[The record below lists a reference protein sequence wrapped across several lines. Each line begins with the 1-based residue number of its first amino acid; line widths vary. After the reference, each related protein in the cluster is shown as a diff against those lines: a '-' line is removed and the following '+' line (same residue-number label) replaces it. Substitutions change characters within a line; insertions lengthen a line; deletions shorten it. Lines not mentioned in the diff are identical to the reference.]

1 MADTVRRAAYYY
13 TEVPDQAGEGSRVF
27 SALNEAGVNL
37 LAFSGFP
44 IGAGMTQ
51 LDFVPEDPDAFT
63 KTAGDLDL
71 DFSERKNVFL
81 VQGDDRVGAAAET
94 HRKLANEGINI
105 VAGQAMAAGSGRF
118 GMILWVKPEDYERAA
133 GTLGA

>member
-1 MADTVRRAAYYY
+1 MADTVRRAGYYY
-13 TEVPDQAGEGSRVF
+13 VEVPDQPGEGSDVL
-27 SALNEAGVNL
+27 SALKEAGVNL

-44 IGAGMTQ
+44 IGAGMAQ
-51 LDFVPEDPDAFT
+51 LDLVPEDPEAFT
-63 KTAGDLDL
+63 RAAAGLDI

-81 VQGDDRVGAAAET
+81 IQGDDRVGAAAET

-105 VAGQAMAAGSGRF
+105 VASQAMAAGSGRF

-133 GTLGA
+133 GILGA

>member
-27 SALNEAGVNL
+27 SALKEAGVNL

-44 IGAGMTQ
+44 LGADMTQ
-51 LDFVPEDPDAFT
+51 IDLVPEDPDAFT
-63 KTAGDLDL
+63 KVAGDLDL

-81 VQGDDRVGAAAET
+81 IQGDDRVGAVAET
-94 HRKLANEGINI
+94 YGRLAKEGINI
-105 VAGQAMAAGSGRF
+105 VASQAMAAGSGRF

-133 GTLGA
+133 GILGA